1 MEMTC
6 AILSGG
12 KSTRMGQDKA
22 TIRVGENSLIGRTYA
37 VAREVFTNI
46 MVVSSL
52 HESIDGISARM
63 VHDVLPIPGSLTGIA
78 SALLHADTPYV
89 FVLGCDMPFLT
100 PGAILH
106 TIQQAHG
113 EHLIIPRTEAGF
125 EPLHA
130 IYHRSCLSPMLTFL
144 ERGHM
149 KINDLFDYFCVRILL
164 PCPVFFNNG
173 VSVFTNINTRE
184 DLSRAERSLG

>member
-1 MEMTC
+1 
-6 AILSGG
+6 
-12 KSTRMGQDKA
+12 MGQDKA
-22 TIRVGENSLIGRTYA
+22 TLRVGEGTLIGHTYA
-37 VAREVFTNI
+37 VAKKVFTDI

-78 SALLHADTPYV
+78 TALLDADTPYV

-100 PGAILH
+100 PAAILY
-106 TIQQAHG
+106 TIEQAHG
-113 EHLIIPRTEAGF
+113 EHLIIPRTEGGF

-144 ERGHM
+144 ERGRM
-149 KINDLFDYFCVRILL
+149 KIGDLFGFFCVRTL
-164 PCPVFFNNG
+164 PPNPLFFNGG
-173 VSVFTNINTRE
+173 VSVFTNVNTRE
-184 DLSRAERSLG
+184 DLNRAERALG

>member
-1 MEMTC
+1 
-6 AILSGG
+6 
-12 KSTRMGQDKA
+12 MGRDKA
-22 TIRVGENSLIGRTYA
+22 TIRIGENSLISHTYA
-37 VAREVFTNI
+37 VAKKVFTNI

-52 HESIDGISARM
+52 HKSIDGISARI

-78 SALLHADTPYV
+78 TALLNADTPYV

-100 PGAILH
+100 HTAILY
-106 TIQQAHG
+106 TVEQAGG
-113 EHLIIPRTEAGF
+113 EHLIIPRTEDGF

-130 IYHRSCLSPMLTFL
+130 VYHRSCLSPVLTFL

-149 KINDLFDYFCVRILL
+149 KITDLFAFFCLRTL
-164 PCPVFFNNG
+164 PPSPVFFNDG
-173 VSVFTNINTRE
+173 VSVFTNVNTME